1 MIKFIIIGAAAALF
15 GAAGYFGGMFLAPEP
30 APPPAP
36 DKMAM
41 EAKPEP
47 KALLFKMPLGKV
59 TVQIIK
65 PKRIMHMVADIDLF
79 VMGVAEFEA
88 INGAMGRA
96 RLRDAVVTSV
106 AELAETEIWMLKE
119 DSSEKTRR
127 MLSEY
132 LVRRIYED
140 FPSIRT
146 ARVNS
151 LDYTPSARQ

>member
-1 MIKFIIIGAAAALF
+1 
-15 GAAGYFGGMFLAPEP
+15 
-30 APPPAP
+30 
-36 DKMAM
+36 
-41 EAKPEP
+41 
-47 KALLFKMPLGKV
+47 MPLGKV